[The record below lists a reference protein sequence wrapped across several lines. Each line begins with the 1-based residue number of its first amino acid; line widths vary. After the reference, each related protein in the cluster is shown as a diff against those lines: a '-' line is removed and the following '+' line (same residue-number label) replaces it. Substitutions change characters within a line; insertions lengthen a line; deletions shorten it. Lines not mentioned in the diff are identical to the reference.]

1 MAEEKLV
8 NVALTKTDL
17 QVILNWQTLTAIHFD
32 VTEEEEILRKKLWV
46 LYKKEYGG
54 KDDGRS
60 TDND

>member
-32 VTEEEEILRKKLWV
+32 VTEEEEILRKKLWTK
-46 LYKKEYGG
+46 YKKEYGE
-54 KDDGRS
+54 KN
-60 TDND
+60 ND